1 VTRISAQRKLFPRTL
16 FVGGPPSAI
25 AAAALL
31 SSPALQS
38 GASALMS
45 STSNW
50 VQIELSEMC
59 EIFVGGWFK

>member
-1 VTRISAQRKLFPRTL
+1 
-16 FVGGPPSAI
+16 VGGPPSAI